1 MQHAL
6 PPHVLVTALGPKDTR
21 WHQDVPF
28 TWPWGDP
35 LAAATCICPG
45 VRSELPSVPPRAAA
59 GYWSRRGRSGARRPR
74 PSPEQGKGAETCWI
88 RVTHGPAP
96 FPHQSE
102 GWIPQRT
109 AASRVPSSLRVSTPR
124 AGRRRQVLACPAQNQ
139 PELFQQVRARWG
151 WGAAPCMEEKEN
163 RSMLWPPDPVG
174 RRHGAQGSMGTDGA

>member
-1 MQHAL
+1 MQWCSMHFPLMSLSQPWDQRTPDGTRMFPSLGHGGIHWLQPHASAPGSDL
-6 PPHVLVTALGPKDTR
+6 SSHLSPQELLLV
-21 WHQDVPF
+21 
-28 TWPWGDP
+28 
-35 LAAATCICPG
+35 I
-45 VRSELPSVPPRAAA
+45 
-59 GYWSRRGRSGARRPR
+59 GARRPR

-102 GWIPQRT
+102 GWIPQCT

-163 RSMLWPPDPVG
+163 GSMLWPPDPVG